1 MNLQFQYGVDV
12 LLAEHGDWLRGRRV
26 GLVAHAASVDAAGVP
41 SAERLRAAGVN
52 LTALFGPEHGFAGL
66 AAAGVEVGD
75 ARHGDWNIPIHS
87 LYGATRKPTAAMLAD
102 VDVLLFDLQD
112 LGVRCYTYSA
122 TLRNILEAAAENG
135 KAVIVLDRPV
145 PLAGVVDGPLPLEPF
160 MSFVAAIPV
169 PFCYGLTPG
178 QTAPWLSAK
187 LKLDLDL
194 RVAPFR
200 GVPPPERW
208 IPPSPAI
215 RSPAHALA
223 YPATVLFEAFPALD
237 VGRKTDRAFLDV
249 RQLPGGSDG
258 VLESWSNGPQ
268 TAVLQ
273 QSSTTSPLR
282 APSQGL
288 ENGTEL
294 TTRDWQEIC
303 ETVIRHLSLVIGG
316 HTNDK
321 GPMTSDH
328 IGLVMEP
335 LADGLRLRVT
345 GLTHYLPAL
354 TGVALV
360 QAVQQVWG
368 AENLWQKHGARPEWF
383 DQLLGTDRVRL
394 ALLAGAKLAEI
405 GAMWQNVAREFHREW
420 PR

>member
-1 MNLQFQYGVDV
+1 MSLPFQYGVDV

-66 AAAGVEVGD
+66 AVAGEEVGD
-75 ARHGDWNIPIHS
+75 ARHGAWNIPIHS
-87 LYGATRKPTAAMLAD
+87 LYGATRKPTPAMLAD

-122 TLRNILEAAAENG
+122 TLRNVLEAAVESH

-145 PLAGVVDGPLPLEPF
+145 PLAGVVDGPLPDTQL
-160 MSFVAAIPV
+160 MSFVAAIPT

-178 QTAPWLSAK
+178 QTALWLRAK
-187 LKLDLDL
+187 LNLDLEL
-194 RVAPFR
+194 RVAPCR
-200 GVPPPERW
+200 GTPPPERW
-208 IPPSPAI
+208 LPPSPAI

-237 VGRKTDRAFLDV
+237 VGRKTEHAF
-249 RQLPGGSDG
+249 
-258 VLESWSNGPQ
+258 
-268 TAVLQ
+268 
-273 QSSTTSPLR
+273 
-282 APSQGL
+282 QGL
-288 ENGTEL
+288 ENHTEL
-294 TTRDWQEIC
+294 TSKDWKEIC
-303 ETVIRHLSLVIGG
+303 EVVSRQLSVVSGSQ
-316 HTNDK
+316 TNEHRSL
-321 GPMTSDH
+321 TTDH
-328 IGLVMEP
+328 CGVCVEP
-335 LADGLRLRVT
+335 LDTGLRIRVT
-345 GLTHYLPAL
+345 ALESYRPAL
-354 TGVALV
+354 VGVALA

-383 DQLLGTDRVRL
+383 VQLLGTDRVRL

-405 GAMWQNVAREFHREW
+405 GAMWEKDVSEFRREG